1 MQCQPITQR
10 LVSSGYIRPKKTI
23 TDSLQTKDAILG
35 KLDGY
40 VEVLGEDIDD
50 ISIGSHV
57 RYIIFDK
64 TKKKELFRTGG
75 IVAKVHPK
83 YISLRGLENKS
94 FSMQRY
100 VYDDSGNIIYTTRVF
115 KKMTDKEKAEIQ
127 ADEAIEQLETFT
139 AQLAKKDEI
148 IKALQAENSMLKK
161 KLNAKSKG

>member
-10 LVSSGYIRPKKTI
+10 LLSSGYIRPKKTI